1 MEPHLTHFGRKNPM
15 DICDVGEC
23 CAQSKTIRPGWRYDS
38 CGEVMSDLQAGWV
51 EWVAAEDT
59 KGKPE
64 SMASV
69 TNSSFCSSK
78 FC

>member
-1 MEPHLTHFGRKNPM
+1 MLVNVVPREKP
-15 DICDVGEC
+15 
-23 CAQSKTIRPGWRYDS
+23 IRSGWRYDS

-51 EWVAAEDT
+51 EWLAAEDT

-69 TNSSFCSSK
+69 TNSSFAHLS
-78 FC
+78 FARLFAHRTRR